1 MSGAFKAG
9 ARVVVRGG
17 EVVDGSGAPAF
28 RADVLVV
35 DGRVEELGPDLTGDH
50 ILDATGCVV
59 APGFI
64 DVHTHYDAQ
73 VFWDP
78 ACTPSSYH
86 GVTTAVL
93 GNCGFSLAPCRP
105 ERRALMVR
113 MLHDLEDMRTDTLEE
128 GVDWGFAT
136 FADYLDAVERLGPDI
151 NLAAYVGHSAVR
163 IDVMG
168 EDAYER
174 EATVTEIVEMR
185 QVVRDAL
192 AAGAIGFATS
202 ASPTGRRCPSRFA
215 NLEETVGMLAELRD
229 AGRGIASFVP
239 GGELDHAALYALQPE
254 IGRPFTWTAML
265 ALADGR
271 HRDWVELHREGVET
285 GAAVHPQVSCRPL
298 VAQTTLLAPFAL
310 RAPCL
315 AELEGR
321 SPVLRA
327 AAYRDRTWRERLEQE
342 LGQGLLAPR
351 WDRWYVAESPTRP
364 SWHGRS
370 VTEIAEERGVAPLDA
385 AFDTALDDDLAT
397 RFTVVLANDDEDE
410 VAELLRLDGAV
421 LGLSDAGAHPDQIC
435 DAVAPTDLL
444 GGWVRE
450 RGVLTLE
457 QAVRKLT
464 GEVADLFGLAGRGY
478 VRPGAAA
485 DLVVFDPDEVGP
497 GPIRRVADFP
507 ANADRLTADAP
518 TGLRHVLVRGVPIR
532 RDGAPVGKPRDA
544 EGRSPGRV
552 LRHGIDAALFTPPG
566 REPGIAQSPVD
577 GTAGGLGSPRG
588 PVDDTA
594 GGLGTPQGPVDGIA
608 KARGKHARD

>member
-1 MSGAFKAG
+1 M
-9 ARVVVRGG
+9 VVKGG
-17 EVVDGSGAPAF
+17 RIVDGSGGAAYD
-28 RADVLVV
+28 ADVALV
-35 DGRVEELGPDLTGDH
+35 DGRIQEIGPGLTGDH

-78 ACTPSSYH
+78 DCTPSSHH

-105 ERRALMVR
+105 ERRGLMVR
-113 MLHDLEDMRTDTLEE
+113 MLHDLEDMRTDTLEQ
-128 GVDWGFAT
+128 GIDWNFAT
-136 FADYLDAVERLGPDI
+136 FAEYLDAVERVGPGI
-151 NLAAYVGHSAVR
+151 NLAAYVGHSTMR

-202 ASPTGRRCPSRFA
+202 ASPTGRRCPSRLA
-215 NLEETVGMLAELRD
+215 SPDETVGMLAELRD

-271 HRDWVELHREGVET
+271 HREWAALHREGMAA

-310 RAPCL
+310 RAPSL

-321 SPVLRA
+321 SVALRT
-327 AAYRDRTWRERLEQE
+327 AAYRDRAWRERLARE
-342 LGQGLLAPR
+342 LAEGLLVPR
-351 WDRWYVAESPTRP
+351 WDHWYVAESPTRQIWQDC
-364 SWHGRS
+364 SIAA
-370 VTEIAEERGVAPLDA
+370 IAEERGVEPLDA
-385 AFDTALDDDLAT
+385 ALDIALADDLAT

-457 QAVRKLT
+457 HAIRKLT

-478 VRPGAAA
+478 VRPGSAA
-485 DLVVFDPDEVGP
+485 DLVVFDPDEIGP
-497 GPIRRVADFP
+497 GPIRRVTDFP

-532 RDGAPVGKPRDA
+532 RDGAQVAKRVDA
-544 EGRSPGRV
+544 DGRSPGRV

-566 REPGIAQSPVD
+566 TEPGIAQSPGI
-577 GTAGGLGSPRG
+577 GTAH
-588 PVDDTA
+588 
-594 GGLGTPQGPVDGIA
+594 
-608 KARGKHARD
+608 ARGRHARD